1 MSGICGVL
9 AKGREARLPEAGI
22 EAMCAELPLGTKQA
36 EAGKPTTLSLGPVRF
51 GVSLFGRQV
60 GGVAQAVRDGAAV
73 GIVCYG
79 TPYDTDATADGAA
92 ARADF
97 AEEILGRYL
106 RDGIS
111 FLDRIDGEITFA
123 LWDGRT
129 EQLHLATDR
138 FRIHP
143 LFYSDRPD
151 QLVFGSRIGALLQS
165 PIPLATS
172 IRPEAIV
179 DTVGSS
185 AIPTPKTVFRE
196 IAKLPP
202 GHLLTHRRGT
212 TSLTPYW
219 QPDFLHPSSARA
231 AELTTELRSRFSE
244 AVARRFRTD
253 GASERLG
260 TFLSGGVDSSTVT
273 GVLMQ
278 AAGRP
283 MKSFSIGFGE
293 PRYNE
298 ISYARIAARALG
310 AEHFEY
316 FVVPK
321 DVPEVLPALMAS
333 FDEPYGNASSVPT
346 HLCARLAREHGVDVL
361 YAGDGGDELFG
372 GNERYAT
379 QRVFDYYKR
388 IPSWL
393 GRGIIE
399 PTVTA
404 LADRLR
410 WGLFVKGKKY
420 IRRATLPAGKRITS
434 YDFFNVVPMERFL
447 TREFLAEVGAG
458 YDPGEATDRLHT
470 EALARTELD
479 RQLYLDLHLTISD
492 NDLFKV
498 TRMAE
503 AAGVTVRFPFL
514 DRRLAEFA
522 MTVPASIKMKGRHLR
537 TFFKN
542 AYADLLPAEVRT
554 KAKHGFGLPIAH
566 WLQTDPVLSEM
577 LHDLVLG
584 PRATARGYFRKEA
597 LEELVQLHRSDP
609 TSFFG
614 TALWNLMILEMWHRG
629 FESRGRGTL
638 DDTGKPRLRHGP

>member
-1 MSGICGVL
+1 MSGICGVF
-9 AKGREARLPEAGI
+9 AKVRDARLSEAAI
-22 EAMCAELPLGTKQA
+22 EAMCAELPLGANHA
-36 EAGKPTTLSLGPVRF
+36 ETGRRATLVLGPVLF

-60 GGVAQAVRDGAAV
+60 GGVAQATRDGATV
-73 GIVCYG
+73 GVVCYG
-79 TPYDTDATADGAA
+79 TPYDTDSAGGGAA
-92 ARADF
+92 SPNF
-97 AEEILGRYL
+97 AESILGRYL

-111 FLDRIDGEITFA
+111 FVDRLDGEITFA
-123 LWDGRT
+123 VWDGRT

-143 LFYSDRPD
+143 LFYSDRPE
-151 QLVFGSRIGALLQS
+151 QLVFASRIGALLQS
-165 PIPLATS
+165 PIPMTTS

-179 DTVGSS
+179 DTVASS

-196 IAKLPP
+196 VAKVPP
-202 GHLLTHRRGT
+202 GHLLVHGRGK
-212 TSLTPYW
+212 TSLSPYW
-219 QPDFLHPSSARA
+219 QPDFLHPSAERE
-231 AELTTELRSRFSE
+231 AELTAELRTRFSD
-244 AVARRFRTD
+244 AVARRLRTD
-253 GASERLG
+253 GAIERLG

-333 FDEPYGNASSVPT
+333 FDEPYGNASAVPT
-346 HLCARLAREHGVDVL
+346 HLCARLARDHGVDVL

-372 GNERYAT
+372 GNERYAS
-379 QRVFDYYKR
+379 QRVFEYYNR
-388 IPSWL
+388 IPSWI

-399 PTVTA
+399 PAVTA
-404 LADRLR
+404 LADRLP
-410 WGLFVKGKKY
+410 WNLFVKGKKY

-434 YDFFNVVPMERFL
+434 YDFFNVFPMERFL
-447 TREFLAEVGAG
+447 TGEFLAEVGAG
-458 YDPGEATDRLHT
+458 YDPGEATERLHAQ
-470 EALARTELD
+470 ALARTELD

-522 MTVPASIKMKGRHLR
+522 MTVPASMKMRGGKLR

-542 AYADLLPAEVRT
+542 AYADLLPKEVRT
-554 KAKHGFGLPIAH
+554 KSKHGFGLPIAV

-597 LEELVQLHRSDP
+597 LEELIQLHRSDP

-614 TALWNLMILEMWHRG
+614 TALWNLMILELWHRG
-629 FESRGRGTL
+629 FESKGRGASA
-638 DDTGKPRLRHGP
+638 KPGSPG